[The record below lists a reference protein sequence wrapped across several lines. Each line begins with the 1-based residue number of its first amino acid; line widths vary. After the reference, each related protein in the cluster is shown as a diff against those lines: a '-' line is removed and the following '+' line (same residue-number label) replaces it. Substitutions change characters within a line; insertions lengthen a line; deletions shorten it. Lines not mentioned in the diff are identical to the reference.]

1 MMQTWPYAMMHS
13 FEVSENAYKLSTQ
26 QVGTME
32 SPLLCYLPE
41 QNSSCRRYR
50 IGPALI
56 QTLSFNEGKEDDHF
70 RRGSPWKL
78 ATTGLLLE
86 LGGSMGETW
95 FLRQTGEARQ
105 VS

>member
-1 MMQTWPYAMMHS
+1 MATHMMQS
-13 FEVSENAYKLSTQ
+13 FEVSKNVYKLSTQ
-26 QVGTME
+26 QVGTKE

-41 QNSSCRRYR
+41 KNSSSRRYR

-56 QTLSFNEGKEDDHF
+56 QTLSFNEGKGDDHF

-95 FLRQTGEARQ
+95 FLRQIGEARQ
-105 VS
+105 IS

>member
-95 FLRQTGEARQ
+95 FLRQTGEARHI
-105 VS
+105 S